1 MFMNGKRLFAFVLIV
16 LIILATVVGTS
27 PYFMKKIKL
36 GLDLKGGFETLY
48 VASAIDAGGVVTKDA
63 LKETAKSLLA
73 RVDAQGIAEPEIN
86 PEGTD
91 RIRVKIAGATDQTK
105 VREILSKPSVLN
117 FKDPDGNILMDG
129 RDFVANGAKVEY
141 KNGTEPIVSI
151 KLKDASKFK
160 SVTTRIL
167 ALKASGKNRLGIYLD
182 DKLISD
188 PGVNEV
194 IDSNTATITGG
205 PFTLAGAKDLA
216 NTINLGALP
225 LKLTE
230 KYTQS
235 VGATLGQKS
244 LNDTMEAS
252 IIALIIIIIG
262 MIAFY
267 RIPGA
272 IASFTLLTYT
282 WMLLV
287 VFDLLNATLTLPGIA
302 AFVLGIGMAVDANII
317 TYERIKEEMRTGKSI
332 YSSLRAGSKTSFR
345 TIIDSHV
352 TTFVAAT
359 VLYFIGSGAIQ
370 GFALTLI
377 FSILVSLVSNVFL
390 SRVLL
395 QLLVKSGVV
404 NKPRYFG
411 VKEAEINAL

>member
-1 MFMNGKRLFAFVLIV
+1 MNGKRLFAFVLIV
-16 LIILATVVGTS
+16 LITFGTVVGTS

-48 VASAIDAGGVVTKDA
+48 VASAIDAGGKVTKEA

-105 VREILSKPSVLN
+105 IREILSKPSVLS
-117 FKDPDGNILMDG
+117 FKDTDGVVMMDG

-151 KLKDASKFK
+151 SLKSASKFK
-160 SVTTRIL
+160 DVTTKIL
-167 ALKASGKNRLGIYLD
+167 AKGSGKNRLGIYLD

-188 PGVNEV
+188 PSVNEV

-244 LNDTMEAS
+244 LNDTMKAG
-252 IIALIIIIIG
+252 IIALTIIIIG

-267 RIPGA
+267 KIPGA

-317 TYERIKEEMRTGKSI
+317 TYERIREEMRSGKSI

-345 TIIDSHV
+345 TIIDAHV
-352 TTFVAAT
+352 TTLIAAT

-404 NKPRYFG
+404 NKSKYFG
-411 VKEAEINAL
+411 VKEADIHAL

>member
-1 MFMNGKRLFAFVLIV
+1 MNGKKLFAFVFIV
-16 LIILATVVGTS
+16 LIILATVIGTS
-27 PYFMKKIKL
+27 PYFMKNIKL

-48 VASAIDAGGVVTKDA
+48 VASAIDEGGVVTKES
-63 LKETAKSLLA
+63 LKETAKSLLR

-86 PEGTD
+86 PEGND
-91 RIRVKIAGATDQTK
+91 RIRVKIAGVTDQTK
-105 VREILSKPSVLN
+105 VREVLSKPSVLN
-117 FKDPDGNILMDG
+117 FRGPDGKVVMDG
-129 RDFVANGAKVEY
+129 GDFVPNGAKVEY
-141 KNGTEPIVSI
+141 EDGTRPIVAI
-151 KLKDASKFK
+151 KLKSAANFK
-160 SVTTRIL
+160 RVTTEL
-167 ALKASGKNRLGIYLD
+167 LGKQMGIYLD
-182 DKLISD
+182 DVLKSN
-188 PGVNEV
+188 PNVGTV
-194 IDSNTATITGG
+194 IDSDTATITGT
-205 PFTLAGAKDLA
+205 FTIQEAKDLA

-244 LNDTMEAS
+244 LDDTIKAS
-252 IIALIIIIIG
+252 IIALVLIMIG
-262 MIAFY
+262 VIAYY
-267 RIPGA
+267 RVPGA

-287 VFDLLNATLTLPGIA
+287 VFDLLNATMTLPGIA

-317 TYERIKEEMRTGKSI
+317 TYERIREELRSGKSI

-352 TTFVAAT
+352 TILLAAA

-377 FSILVSLVSNVFL
+377 FSVLVSLISNVFL

-404 NKPRYFG
+404 NKPHYFG

>member
-1 MFMNGKRLFAFVLIV
+1 MNGKKLFAFVLIV
-16 LIILATVVGTS
+16 LVTIAVVVGTS
-27 PYFMKKIKL
+27 PYLMKNIKL

-48 VASAIDAGGVVTKDA
+48 VASAIDAGGVVTKEA
-63 LKETAKSLLA
+63 LKETAKSLLS

-86 PEGTD
+86 PEGKD
-91 RIRVKIAGATDQTK
+91 RIRVKIAGAADQTK
-105 VREILSKPSVLN
+105 VREILSKPSVLS
-117 FKDPDGNILMDG
+117 FKDPNGKVMMDG
-129 RDFVANGAKVEY
+129 RDFVPNGAKVEY
-141 KNGTEPIVSI
+141 QNGTEPIVSI
-151 KLKDASKFK
+151 KLKSATKFK
-160 SVTTRIL
+160 EVTTALVGKTL
-167 ALKASGKNRLGIYLD
+167 AIYLD
-182 DKLISD
+182 DKMISD
-188 PGVNEV
+188 PRVNNV
-194 IDSNTATITGG
+194 IDSNTAIITGG
-205 PFTLAGAKDLA
+205 PFTLAAAKDLA

-244 LNDTMEAS
+244 LNDTMEAG

-262 MIAFY
+262 MVGFY
-267 RIPGA
+267 RIPGF
-272 IASFTLLTYT
+272 IASLTLLTYT
-282 WMLLV
+282 WMLLL

-317 TYERIKEEMRTGKSI
+317 TYERIKEEMRNGKSI

-345 TIIDSHV
+345 TIIDAHV
-352 TTFVAAT
+352 TTLLAAA
-359 VLYFIGSGAIQ
+359 VLYFIGSGSIQ

-377 FSILVSLVSNVFL
+377 FSILVSLISNVFL

-404 NKPRYFG
+404 NNPKYFG
-411 VKEAEINAL
+411 VKEAEIDAL

>member
-1 MFMNGKRLFAFVLIV
+1 MNGKKLFTFVLIV
-16 LIILATVVGTS
+16 LITLGTVIGTA
-27 PYFMKKIKL
+27 PYFLKNIKL

-48 VASAIDAGGVVTKDA
+48 VASAIDEGGVVTKAA
-63 LKETAKSLLA
+63 LKETAKSLLS
-73 RVDAQGIAEPEIN
+73 RVDAQGISEPEIT
-86 PEGTD
+86 PEGND

-105 VREILSKPSVLN
+105 IREILSKPSVLS
-117 FKDPDGNILMDG
+117 FKAPDGKVMMDG
-129 RDFVANGAKVEY
+129 RDFVPNGAKVEY
-141 KNGTEPIVSI
+141 QNGTEPIVAI
-151 KLKDASKFK
+151 KLKSATKFK
-160 SVTTRIL
+160 EVTTALVGKTL
-167 ALKASGKNRLGIYLD
+167 AIYLD
-182 DKLISD
+182 EKMISD
-188 PGVNEV
+188 PRVNNV
-194 IDSNTATITGG
+194 IDSDSAVITGG
-205 PFTLAGAKDLA
+205 PFTLSAAKDLA

-244 LNDTMEAS
+244 LDDTMKAS

-267 RIPGA
+267 RVPGA

-317 TYERIKEEMRTGKSI
+317 TYERIREEMRSGKSI

-352 TTFVAAT
+352 TTLIAAS

-395 QLLVKSGVV
+395 QLLVKSGVI
-404 NKPRYFG
+404 NKPKYFA
-411 VKEAEINAL
+411 VKEADIHAL

>member
-1 MFMNGKRLFAFVLIV
+1 MDGKKLFAFGLIV
-16 LIILATVVGTS
+16 LIILATVIGTS
-27 PYFMKKIKL
+27 SYFMKNIKL

-48 VASAIDAGGVVTKDA
+48 VASAFDKGGVVTHDA
-63 LKETAKSLLA
+63 LVETAKSLLS
-73 RVDAQGIAEPEIN
+73 RVDAQGISEPEIN
-86 PEGTD
+86 PEGND
-91 RIRVKIAGATDQTK
+91 RIRVKIAGVTDQTK
-105 VREILSKPSVLN
+105 IRDILSKPSVLN
-117 FKDPDGNILMDG
+117 FRGPDGKVVMDG

-141 KNGTEPIVSI
+141 QNGTQPIVAI
-151 KLKDASKFK
+151 KLKSAATFK
-160 SVTTRIL
+160 RVTTEL
-167 ALKASGKNRLGIYLD
+167 LGKTMGIYLD
-182 DKLISD
+182 DVLKSN
-188 PGVNEV
+188 PNVPTV
-194 IDSNTATITGG
+194 IDSDTATITGT
-205 PFTLAGAKDLA
+205 FTIQEAKDLS
-216 NTINLGALP
+216 NTINLGALQ

-244 LNDTMEAS
+244 LDETLKAS
-252 IIALIIIIIG
+252 IIALVIIIIG
-262 MIAFY
+262 MIAYY

-287 VFDLLNATLTLPGIA
+287 VFYLLNATLTLPGIA

-317 TYERIKEEMRTGKSI
+317 TYERIREEMRSGKSI

-352 TTFVAAT
+352 TIFIAGA
-359 VLYFIGSGAIQ
+359 VLYFTGSGAIQ

>member
-1 MFMNGKRLFAFVLIV
+1 MNGKRLAAFISIV
-16 LIILATVVGTS
+16 VVILIIVIWSS
-27 PYFMKKIKL
+27 PIFMKNIKL

-48 VASAIDAGGVVTKDA
+48 VASAIDAGGVVTKEA
-63 LKETAKSLLA
+63 LHETAKSLQS
-73 RVDAQGIAEPEIN
+73 RVDAQGISEPEIN
-86 PEGTD
+86 PEGKD

-105 VREILSKPSVLN
+105 IREILSKPSVLN
-117 FKDPDGNILMDG
+117 FRGPDGKVMMDG
-129 RDFVANGAKVEY
+129 RDFVPNGAKVEY
-141 KNGTEPIVSI
+141 QNGTQPIVAI
-151 KLKDASKFK
+151 KLKSAANFK
-160 SVTTRIL
+160 RVTTEL
-167 ALKASGKNRLGIYLD
+167 LGKQMGIYLD
-182 DKLISD
+182 DKLISN
-188 PGVNEV
+188 PNVPTV
-194 IDSNTATITGG
+194 IDNDSATITGT
-205 PFTLAGAKDLA
+205 FTIQEAKDLA

-244 LNDTMEAS
+244 LDDTMKAG

-282 WMLLV
+282 WMLLL

-317 TYERIKEEMRTGKSI
+317 TYERIREEMRNGKSI

-345 TIIDSHV
+345 TIIDAHV
-352 TTFVAAT
+352 TTLIAAS

-404 NKPRYFG
+404 NKPKYFG

>member
-1 MFMNGKRLFAFVLIV
+1 MNGKKLFAFVLIV
-16 LIILATVVGTS
+16 LVTVGIVVGTS
-27 PYFMKKIKL
+27 PYLMKNIKL

-48 VASAIDAGGVVTKDA
+48 VASAIDPGGVVTKES
-63 LKETAKSLLA
+63 LKETAKSLLS

-86 PEGTD
+86 PEGKD
-91 RIRVKIAGATDQTK
+91 RIRVKIAGVTDQTK
-105 VREILSKPSVLN
+105 VREILSKPSVLS
-117 FKDPDGNILMDG
+117 FKDPDGNVMMDG

-141 KNGTEPIVSI
+141 RNGTEPIVSI

-160 SVTTRIL
+160 DVTTKVL
-167 ALKASGKNRLGIYLD
+167 AKKAAGKNRLGIYLD
-182 DKLISD
+182 EKLISD
-188 PGVNEV
+188 PSVNEV
-194 IDSNTATITGG
+194 IDSNTATISGG
-205 PFTLAGAKDLA
+205 PFTLSGAKDLA

-244 LNDTMEAS
+244 LTDTMEAG
-252 IIALIIIIIG
+252 IIALVIIIIG
-262 MIAFY
+262 MVMFY
-267 RIPGA
+267 RIPGF
-272 IASFTLLTYT
+272 IASLTLLTYT
-282 WMLLV
+282 WMLLL

-317 TYERIKEEMRTGKSI
+317 TYERIKEEMRNGKSI

-345 TIIDSHV
+345 TIIDAHV
-352 TTFVAAT
+352 TTLIAAA

-377 FSILVSLVSNVFL
+377 FSILVSLISNVFL

-395 QLLVKSGVV
+395 QLLVKSGVI

>member
-1 MFMNGKRLFAFVLIV
+1 MNGKRLFAFVLIV
-16 LIILATVVGTS
+16 LITLGIVIGTS
-27 PYFMKKIKL
+27 PYFMKKVKL

-48 VASAIDAGGVVTKDA
+48 VASAIDAGGAVTNES
-63 LKETAKSLLA
+63 LKQTAKSLQN
-73 RVDAQGIAEPEIN
+73 RVDAQGITEPEIN
-86 PEGTD
+86 PEGKD
-91 RIRVKIAGATDQTK
+91 RIRVKIAGVTDQTK
-105 VREILSKPSVLN
+105 IREILSKPAVLS
-117 FKDPDGNILMDG
+117 FKDPTGKVRMDG
-129 RDFVANGAKVEY
+129 RDFVPNGAKWDYQDNKYLV
-141 KNGTEPIVSI
+141 NI
-151 KLKDASKFK
+151 KLADASKFK
-160 SVTTRIL
+160 AITTELIGKPL
-167 ALKASGKNRLGIYLD
+167 AIYLD
-182 DKLISD
+182 EKMISN
-188 PGVNEV
+188 PMINSV
-194 IDSNTATITGG
+194 IPDGSAQITGN
-205 PFTLAGAKDLA
+205 FTLQEAQDLA

-244 LNDTMEAS
+244 LDDTMKAG
-252 IIALIIIIIG
+252 IIALTIIIIG
-262 MIAFY
+262 MISFY

-317 TYERIKEEMRTGKSI
+317 TYERIREEMRSGKSI

-345 TIIDSHV
+345 TIIDAHV
-352 TTFVAAT
+352 TTIIAAS
-359 VLYFIGSGAIQ
+359 VLYFVGSGAIQ

-395 QLLVKSGVV
+395 QLLVRSGVV
-404 NKPRYFG
+404 NKPKYFG
-411 VKEAEINAL
+411 VKEADIHAL

>member
-1 MFMNGKRLFAFVLIV
+1 LFMNGKRLFAFVLIV
-16 LIILATVVGTS
+16 LITLGTVIGTS
-27 PYFMKKIKL
+27 PYFMKKVKL

-48 VASAIDAGGVVTKDA
+48 VASAIDAGGVVTKEA
-63 LKETAKSLLA
+63 LKETAKSLIS

-86 PEGTD
+86 PEGKD
-91 RIRVKIAGATDQTK
+91 RIRVKIAGVTDPTK
-105 VREILSKPSVLN
+105 VREILSKPSVLS
-117 FKDPDGNILMDG
+117 FKDPDGNVMMDG

-141 KNGTEPIVSI
+141 RNGTEPIVSI

-160 SVTTRIL
+160 DVTTKVL
-167 ALKASGKNRLGIYLD
+167 AKKAAGKNRLGIYLD
-182 DKLISD
+182 EKLISD
-188 PGVNEV
+188 PSVNEV
-194 IDSNTATITGG
+194 IDSNTATISGG
-205 PFTLAGAKDLA
+205 PFTLTGAKDLA
-216 NTINLGALP
+216 DTINLGALP

-244 LNDTMEAS
+244 LTDTMEAG
-252 IIALIIIIIG
+252 IIALVIIIIG
-262 MIAFY
+262 MVLFY
-267 RIPGA
+267 RIPGF
-272 IASFTLLTYT
+272 IASLTLLTYT
-282 WMLLV
+282 WMLLL

-317 TYERIKEEMRTGKSI
+317 TYERIKEEMRNGKSI

-345 TIIDSHV
+345 TIIDAHV
-352 TTFVAAT
+352 TTLIAAA

-377 FSILVSLVSNVFL
+377 FSILVSLISNVFL
-390 SRVLL
+390 SRLLL
-395 QLLVKSGVV
+395 QLLVKSGVI